1 MSDAAFPLAGVL
13 GSPIGH
19 SRSPRLHRHWL
30 KTYGIKGDYVAL
42 PVGEDDLETVLRTL
56 PKMGFVGCN
65 VTIPH
70 KVAVLG
76 IADHISD
83 RATLLGAANT
93 LIFRA
98 DGGIHADNT
107 DGTGFLANIRQQA
120 PGWSAGD
127 GPCAVLGAGGAARAV
142 IGALIE
148 AGATEILLS
157 NRTRPKAEGLKQDFG
172 SKIKVID
179 WVQAGNAVE
188 EAQTVVNCTSLGMEG
203 CPELRVP
210 LDGLAPGK
218 LVTDLVYQPLETRL
232 LREARAAGCTTVD
245 GLGMLLHQAVPG
257 FERWFGLKPEVDD
270 AARAAALGQ

>member
-1 MSDAAFPLAGVL
+1 MTSYPLAGVL
-13 GSPIGH
+13 GWPIGH
-19 SRSPRLHRHWL
+19 SRSPQLHRHWL

-42 PVGEDDLETVLRTL
+42 PVAEENLEAVLRTM

-70 KVAVLG
+70 KVAVLE

-107 DGTGFLANIRQQA
+107 DGTGFLANIRQHA
-120 PGWSAGD
+120 PDWTAAN

-148 AGATEILLS
+148 DGASEIFLS
-157 NRTRPKAEGLKQDFG
+157 NRTRPKAEALKQEFG
-172 SKIKVID
+172 SKINVVD

-188 EAQTVVNCTSLGMEG
+188 DAQTIVNCTSLGMEG

-210 LDGLAPGK
+210 LDGLTPGK

-232 LREARAAGCTTVD
+232 LREARAAGATAVD

-257 FERWFGLKPEVDD
+257 FERWFGVKPAVDE
-270 AARAAALGQ
+270 AARAAALGA